1 MPFFFTLRQSS
12 NNTIEPSL
20 LPTSSGP
27 KFSTNWSTSPFY
39 EYITTWDFTDRPG
52 TFRRLACILAFVLHI
67 PLNIISI
74 LSWGFLFIFLG
85 ILLSLLNLACVGAA
99 LWKLDVMSGERQF
112 YGRSLKRRHFDF
124 AIFALVAIYGVGFVI
139 LLMARLHSGFWMGL
153 FRAVWPCL
161 IVTDIFCF
169 IAGWV
174 ATWRGINL

>member
-1 MPFFFTLRQSS
+1 MLLSVFTLVEFVASERSYTRGTRKRSREHNKMPFFFTLRQSS
-12 NNTIEPSL
+12 SNTIEPSL

-52 TFRRLACILAFVLHI
+52 TFRRLACIMAFVLHI

-112 YGRSLKRRHFDF
+112 YGRS
-124 AIFALVAIYGVGFVI
+124 
-139 LLMARLHSGFWMGL
+139 
-153 FRAVWPCL
+153 
-161 IVTDIFCF
+161 
-169 IAGWV
+169 
-174 ATWRGINL
+174 

>member
-1 MPFFFTLRQSS
+1 MFFFSLRQSS
-12 NNTIEPSL
+12 NNTVEPSI
-20 LPTSSGP
+20 LPTSSAP
-27 KFSTNWSTSPFY
+27 KFSRDWSTSPFR
-39 EYITTWDFTDRPG
+39 EYITTWDFSDRPG
-52 TFRRLACILAFVLHI
+52 TIRRLACILAFVLHI

-124 AIFALVAIYGVGFVI
+124 VIFAIVGIYGAGFVI
-139 LLMARLHSGFWMGL
+139 LLLARLHSGFWAGL
-153 FRAVWPCL
+153 FRALWPCL
-161 IVTDIFCF
+161 IATDIFCF

-174 ATWRGINL
+174 ATWRGISLG